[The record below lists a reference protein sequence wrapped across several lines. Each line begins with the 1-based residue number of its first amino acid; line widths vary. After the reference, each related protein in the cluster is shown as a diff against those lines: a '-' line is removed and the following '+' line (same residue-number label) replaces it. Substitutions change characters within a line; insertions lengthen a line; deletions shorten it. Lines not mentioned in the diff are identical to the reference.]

1 MASVISSIML
11 YPTVSMARSGLV
23 GQEQII
29 TDVPQKDFLGEER
42 EAQKKERGEVKHGV
56 CTL

>member
-1 MASVISSIML
+1 ML

-42 EAQKKERGEVKHGV
+42 EAQKKEWGEVKHGV